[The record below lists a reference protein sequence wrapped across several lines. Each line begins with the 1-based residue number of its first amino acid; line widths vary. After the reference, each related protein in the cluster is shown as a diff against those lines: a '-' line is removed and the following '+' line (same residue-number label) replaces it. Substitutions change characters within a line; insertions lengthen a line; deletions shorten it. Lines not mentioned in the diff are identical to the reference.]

1 MGPIVWQFCRML
13 VYTIAKLA
21 FRKYTAFYVMIIAGS
36 VYVLGACV
44 MYVNGSVGHYNK
56 INTF

>member
-1 MGPIVWQFCRML
+1 ML

-21 FRKYTAFYVMIIAGS
+21 FRKYTAFYVMIFAGS

-44 MYVNGSVGHYNK
+44 IYMYVNGSVGHYNK
-56 INTF
+56 MNTF